1 MKEMKITKI
10 KFYDT
15 SALLLISNLSQEDKN
30 IISYYTLVELENIKN
45 SNKDEEIKYRVR
57 KLLRYLDENPHLYEV
72 EYPSPD
78 SINLF
83 NNDAKIIST
92 AANYEKKTKE
102 EIVFITND
110 LSQKALAK
118 KYFKNITSITIPKD
132 TYTGYLDVTM
142 NNEEMAY
149 FYSNLDINQYNLL
162 VNQYINIF
170 NIYNEYV
177 DSYIWTGTTHTK
189 VPFKIIHS
197 KYLGDIKPK
206 TQDPYQT
213 LALDSLYR
221 NQITLLNG
229 KAGSGKSLLALGYLM
244 DNLERERISK
254 IIIFCNPVATKDSAR
269 LGFYAG
275 DKTTKLLDSQI
286 GNFLIGKF
294 GGFEAVEYLLAQE
307 KLMLMPFS
315 DIRGFDTTGMNCAVY
330 ITEGQNLNINLMKL
344 ALQRIGEDSI
354 CIVEGDMNTQVDL
367 EAYEGNKNGMRRLS
381 EIFRGQPFF
390 GQVQLNT
397 IYRSKIAKIADSM

>member
-1 MKEMKITKI
+1 MKITKI

-15 SALLLISNLSQEDKN
+15 SALLLINDLSQEDKN

-57 KLLRYLDENPHLYEV
+57 KLLRYLDENPHLYEI
-72 EYPSPD
+72 EYPSPN

-83 NNDAKIIST
+83 NTDALIIST
-92 AANYEKKTKE
+92 AISYKEKTGKKIT
-102 EIVFITND
+102 FITND

-118 KYFKNITSITIPKD
+118 KYFKDITSVIIPKD
-132 TYTGYLDVTM
+132 NYTGYLDITM
-142 NNEEMAY
+142 NNDEMAY

-162 VNQYINIF
+162 TNQYINIF
-170 NIYNEYV
+170 NTFGECV
-177 DSYIWTGTTHTK
+177 DSYIWTGKNHTK
-189 VPFKIIHS
+189 VPFKIIRS

-229 KAGSGKSLLALGYLM
+229 RAGSGKSLLALGYLM
-244 DNLERERISK
+244 DNLEREKISK
-254 IIIFCNPVATKDSAR
+254 IVIFCNPVATKDSAR

-286 GNFLIGKF
+286 GNFLVGKF
-294 GGFEAVEYLLAQE
+294 GGFEAVEYLLEQE

-315 DIRGFDTTGMNCAVY
+315 DIRGFDTTGMNCGVY

-344 ALQRIGEDSI
+344 ALQRIGEDSV
-354 CIVEGDMNTQVDL
+354 CIIEGDMNTQVDL

-381 EIFRGQPFF
+381 EIFRGQPFY

>member
-57 KLLRYLDENPHLYEV
+57 KLLRYLDENPNLYEV

-92 AANYEKKTKE
+92 AENYEKKTKE

-149 FYSNLDINQYNLL
+149 FYSNLDINQYDLL
-162 VNQYINIF
+162 INQYINIF
-170 NIYNEYV
+170 NVYNEYV
-177 DSYIWTGTTHTK
+177 DSYIWTGTTHAK